1 MSRVV
6 LLSMSEGEVIA
17 KCHDAK
23 IGVSAIERLTS
34 GGVRLVCM
42 SVDGAVAIRK
52 KLKRH
57 IIEGSVVRERF
68 RPVKSFWL

>member
-6 LLSMSEGEVIA
+6 LLSMSESEVIA

-23 IGVSAIERLTS
+23 IGVSAIERLAT

-42 SVDGAVAIRK
+42 SVDGAAKIRN
-52 KLKRH
+52 KLKAH
-57 IIEGSVVRERF
+57 LIKGEVVRERL
-68 RPVKSFWL
+68 RPVRSHW

>member
-6 LLSMSEGEVIA
+6 LLSLSESEVIA
-17 KCHDAK
+17 KCDAAK

-42 SVDGAVAIRK
+42 SVDGAAAIRA
-52 KLKRH
+52 KLKAH
-57 IIEGSVVRERF
+57 IIEGQVVRERR
-68 RPVKSFWL
+68 RPVTPLW